1 MRIMRKLVKLCFKR
15 VIDTLAR
22 LSTERF
28 CFSGELGSHN
38 GNLGGTS
45 R

>member
-1 MRIMRKLVKLCFKR
+1 MRKLRKFIKLGLKKA
-15 VIDTLAR
+15 IDTFAK

-38 GNLGGTS
+38 GNLG
-45 R
+45 